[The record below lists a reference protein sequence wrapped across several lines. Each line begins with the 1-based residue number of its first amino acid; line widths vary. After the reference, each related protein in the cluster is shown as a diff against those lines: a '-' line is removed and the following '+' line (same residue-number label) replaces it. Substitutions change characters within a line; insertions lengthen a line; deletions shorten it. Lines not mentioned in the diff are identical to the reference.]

1 MLSSFRSRSGSRS
14 ALASLAFLLCAG
26 AGLTEARSDPNA
38 GGDRSAQD
46 DAGPAGLP
54 PLFFDDFESGKADHW
69 APTDANAWR
78 IAKVGGNTV
87 YNQFQQSNVKTPVR
101 SPFNRSM
108 VKDIVVGSFSL
119 DVKLQSTIK
128 DYGHRDLCL
137 FFGYQDPAHLYY
149 VHLGKKMDAHANNI
163 FIVNNKPRTKISK
176 TTTAGTNWNDNW
188 HHARVVRDVASGSIS
203 VYFDNMSES
212 VMTAVDNTF
221 TWGQVGVGSFDDT
234 GNFDEIYLFGDA
246 VKPGKIA
253 GAHGGDVPHV
263 DNVAPNGFVAIFN
276 GKDHTG
282 WKGLLKGPYDNPS
295 KRATLSEAEAKT
307 LQEAADAEMRDHWN
321 IVDGVFVFDGKGR
334 SMCTAGDYGDFDMF
348 VDWKIKEKGDSG
360 IYLRGSPQVQI
371 WDPEL
376 GKVGSGGLYNNQK
389 NPSKPLALADRPI
402 GEWNT
407 FRIKMIGEKVWVW
420 LNGVLVVD
428 NTTLENYWDRSQPIY
443 STGQIELQNHGN
455 TLYFKNVFL
464 RSIPRT

>member
-1 MLSSFRSRSGSRS
+1 MSQLRHLRQWLVITG
-14 ALASLAFLLCAG
+14 LAV
-26 AGLTEARSDPNA
+26 LTA
-38 GGDRSAQD
+38 GGETAVAQKIDRV

-54 PLFFDDFESGKADHW
+54 LLFFDDFESGKAGHW
-69 APTDANAWR
+69 APSDAKAWR
-78 IAKVGGNTV
+78 VARVGGNAV
-87 YNQFQQSNVKTPVR
+87 YNQFRQSKVKTPVR

-108 VKDIVVGSFSL
+108 IKDIVVGSFAV

-163 FIVNNKPRTKISK
+163 FIVNNKPRTKISR
-176 TTTAGTNWNDNW
+176 TTTKGTNWDDNW

-203 VYFDNMSES
+203 VYFDDMAKP
-212 VMTAVDNTF
+212 VMTAVDSTF
-221 TWGQVGVGSFDDT
+221 SWGQVGVGSFDDT

-246 VKPGKIA
+246 VRPGKV
-253 GAHGGDVPHV
+253 GEKNGGDIAFV
-263 DNVAPNGFVAIFN
+263 DNKSPNGFTATFN
-276 GKDHTG
+276 GKNLSG
-282 WKGLLKGPYDNPS
+282 WKGLLKGANGNPA
-295 KRATLSEAEAKT
+295 KRATLDAAALKTAQAEAD
-307 LQEAADAEMRDHWN
+307 ADMRAHWQV
-321 IVDGVFVFDGKGR
+321 IDGALVFDGKGR
-334 SMCTAGDYGDFDMF
+334 SLCTARDYGDFEML

-371 WDPEL
+371 WDPKL
-376 GKVGSGGLYNNQK
+376 RNIGSGGLYNNQK
-389 NPSKPLALADRPI
+389 NPSKPPVIADKPV
-402 GEWNT
+402 GQWNS

-420 LNGVLVVD
+420 LNGVLVAD
-428 NTTLENYWDRSQPIY
+428 NVTLENYWDRKRPIF

-464 RSIPRT
+464 RAIPRK